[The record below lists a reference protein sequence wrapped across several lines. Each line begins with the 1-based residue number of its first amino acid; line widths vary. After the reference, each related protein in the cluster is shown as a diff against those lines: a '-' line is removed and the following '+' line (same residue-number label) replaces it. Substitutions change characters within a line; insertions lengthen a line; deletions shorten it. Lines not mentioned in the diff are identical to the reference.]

1 MAAPEKEDL
10 EIKLVSHEGT
20 VVRLEAAG
28 RLVHSTLAPCPD
40 PIGRLLGGDA
50 FTRTVLLSLE
60 GVEFMD
66 SSGIGWLLGCRKR
79 FREAGGNLVVHS
91 VPAAVLDVIKVM
103 HLGHVLRLAD
113 NEPAALAMV
122 QGETG

>member
-1 MAAPEKEDL
+1 MAGLEQDL
-10 EIKLVSHEGT
+10 EIKLITHEGT

-60 GVEFMD
+60 GVDFMD
-66 SSGIGWLLGCRKR
+66 SSGIGWLLACRKR
-79 FREAGGNLVVHS
+79 FREAGGSLVVHS
-91 VPAAVLDVIKVM
+91 VPAAVLDMIKVM
-103 HLGHVLRLAD
+103 RLGHVLRLAD
-113 NEPAALAMV
+113 DESAALAMV

>member
-1 MAAPEKEDL
+1 MAALEQDL
-10 EIKLVSHEGT
+10 EIKLIAHEGT

-40 PIGRLLGGDA
+40 PIGKLLGGDA

-66 SSGIGWLLGCRKR
+66 SSGIGWLLACRKR

-103 HLGHVLRLAD
+103 RLGHVLRLAD
-113 NEPAALAMV
+113 DESTALAMV

>member
-1 MAAPEKEDL
+1 MAALEQDL
-10 EIKLVSHEGT
+10 EIKLITHEGT

-60 GVEFMD
+60 GVDFMD
-66 SSGIGWLLGCRKR
+66 SSGIGWLLACRKR
-79 FREAGGNLVVHS
+79 FREAGGSLVVHS
-91 VPAAVLDVIKVM
+91 VPTAVLDVIKVM
-103 HLGHVLRLAD
+103 RLGHVLRLAD
-113 NEPAALAMV
+113 DESAALAMV

>member
-1 MAAPEKEDL
+1 MASLEQAL
-10 EIKLVSHEGT
+10 EIKLITHEGT

-50 FTRTVLLSLE
+50 FARTVLLSLE

-66 SSGIGWLLGCRKR
+66 SSGIGWLLACRKR

-103 HLGHVLRLAD
+103 RLGHVLRLAD
-113 NEPAALAMV
+113 DESAALAMV

>member
-1 MAAPEKEDL
+1 MASLEQDL
-10 EIKLVSHEGT
+10 EIKLITHEGT

-50 FTRTVLLSLE
+50 FKRTVLLSLE

-66 SSGIGWLLGCRKR
+66 SSGIGWLLACRKR

-103 HLGHVLRLAD
+103 RLGHVLRPAD
-113 NEPAALAMV
+113 DESAALAMV
-122 QGETG
+122 QGESG

>member
-1 MAAPEKEDL
+1 MASLEQAL
-10 EIKLVSHEGT
+10 EIKLITHEGT

-66 SSGIGWLLGCRKR
+66 SSGIGWLLACRKR
-79 FREAGGNLVVHS
+79 FRETGGSFVVHS

-103 HLGHVLRLAD
+103 RLGHVLRLAD
-113 NEPAALAMV
+113 DESAALAMV

>member
-1 MAAPEKEDL
+1 MAGLDKDDL
-10 EIKLVSHEGT
+10 EIKLISHAGT
-20 VVRLEAAG
+20 VVHLEASG

-40 PIGRLLGGDA
+40 PIGRLLGADA

-66 SSGIGWLLGCRKR
+66 SSGIGWLLACRKR
-79 FREAGGNLVVHS
+79 FREAGGKLVVHS

-103 HLGHVLRLAD
+103 RLGHVLRLAD
-113 NEPAALAMV
+113 DEPAALAMV